1 MAKRTEE
8 VCHVIVPD
16 SHAKPGTNMR
26 RFVALGNFIHERIA
40 KNPRVA
46 YKTIELGDFEDM
58 PSLSSYDKGKLSF
71 EGRRYNEDVAAA
83 LFARHAVYDNVNN
96 WLIRQ
101 AERKKKVPE
110 VEHYALGGNHFEG
123 RINKYVQEKPELLG
137 FITHEHAYYAEF
149 KLIDIPFLVPIELDG
164 IQYVHY
170 WQCRGTGKP
179 IGTGKSPASVLLREK
194 HCSTVVGHSH
204 VLDRAIQT
212 SGNGN
217 RLFALSAGCYL
228 DPDEQEDYAGQSN
241 KDWWRGIT
249 VLHDVRDG
257 FPYGGE
263 EYISVDRLIKEYT

>member
-1 MAKRTEE
+1 MAKRDEE
-8 VCHVIVPD
+8 VVHIIIPD
-16 SHAKPGTNMR
+16 AHAKPGTNYR
-26 RFVALGNFIHERIA
+26 RFVALGNFLHERIA
-40 KNPRVA
+40 KNPRVS

-71 EGRRYNEDVAAA
+71 EGRRYNDDVAAA
-83 LFARHAVYDNVNN
+83 DFARHCVYTDINV
-96 WLIRQ
+96 WLYQR
-101 AERKKKVPE
+101 EVHKKKVPK
-110 VEHYALGGNHFEG
+110 VEHFALGGNHFEG
-123 RINKYVQEKPELLG
+123 RINRYIQEKPELSG
-137 FITHEHAYYAEF
+137 FITHEHANHKVHGIQYV
-149 KLIDIPFLVPIELDG
+149 PFLVPIELNG

-170 WQCRGTGKP
+170 WQQRGTGKP
-179 IGTGKSPASVLLREK
+179 IGTGKSPATVLLREK

-217 RLFALSAGCYL
+217 HLFALSAGCYL

-263 EYISVDRLIKEYT
+263 EYLSVERLIKEYT